1 MDTNGSPPPKTR
13 SPTCST
19 PACSLSHATRLQR
32 QDGRLRLHPRGANQE
47 SALSKPDHRGLW
59 QIQYKAKGYPGIR
72 ELQVLRGIGEQG
84 IVASI
89 CPADVSDGYRPAI
102 EAVLDRIRVPLR
114 GRCLPRQIAVRED
127 GSIPCAVLEVFTPE
141 EGSQCT
147 CNDPRFPGRSP
158 LADDLRFDQRVASLG
173 GCPCQ
178 MNELRGEDKLACL
191 KNTSTGSS
199 INGWC
204 YVDPQQSGD
213 AAQCPLVK
221 KCPATGRRIIRYMG
235 VQPRGKTVIMCQE
248 QAFAEGQEEGT
259 DVCEGAQTDGAN
271 RAKGTRSM
279 PAQRST
285 SPVYGPGFMTPKLV
299 TGVCLSRPTR

>member
-1 MDTNGSPPPKTR
+1 VFTLPTPRDCTGKT
-13 SPTCST
+13 SDCDCIHGELTKNPLCQNPIT
-19 PACSLSHATRLQR
+19 
-32 QDGRLRLHPRGANQE
+32 GAYG
-47 SALSKPDHRGLW
+47 K
-59 QIQYKAKGYPGIR
+59 IQYKAKGYPGIR

-89 CPADVSDGYRPAI
+89 CPADVSEGYRPAI

-141 EGSQCT
+141 DGGQCA

-158 LADDLRFDQRVASLG
+158 LADDLRASERVASLG

-178 MNELRGEDKLACL
+178 MRELQGEEKAACL
-191 KNTSTGSS
+191 KNTNTGSP

-213 AAQCPLVK
+213 AAQCPLVEN
-221 KCPATGRRIIRYMG
+221 CPATGKRIIRYMG
-235 VQPRGKTVIMCQE
+235 VKPRGKTVIMCQE
-248 QAFAEGQEEGT
+248 QAFTEGQEEGA
-259 DVCEGAQTDGAN
+259 DVCGAGTDG
-271 RAKGTRSM
+271 GS
-279 PAQRST
+279 
-285 SPVYGPGFMTPKLV
+285 
-299 TGVCLSRPTR
+299 SR